1 MNLSNDLLQRL
12 RDNKEAVVTRIQ
24 QACARS
30 NRSVDDVRLIAVTKY
45 AEWEWVSALAH
56 IHNDFGENRPQQ
68 LAEREPQLPDSTWH
82 LIGQLQK
89 NKCRL
94 AVRHASLIH
103 SVDSMRLLERIG
115 RVAQEEDRAVRVLLQ
130 VNVSEEESKSGFVPA
145 DLIES
150 WLEVSEQAS
159 NHLTITGLMT
169 MAPLSESAEAT
180 RPVFRQLSEL
190 MDRLNQ
196 ITGTT
201 TLTELSMGMS
211 RDFEVAIEEGAT
223 MIRVGSSLFEGLA
236 T

>member
-12 RDNKEAVVTRIQ
+12 RDNMEAVLTRIQ

-45 AEWEWVSALAH
+45 AEWEWVCALSQF
-56 IHNDFGENRPQQ
+56 HNDFGENRPQQ
-68 LAEREPQLPDSTWH
+68 LAEREPQLSDATWH

-89 NKCRL
+89 NKCRS

-115 RVAQEEDRAVRVLLQ
+115 RVAREEDRTVKVLLQ
-130 VNVSEEESKSGFVPA
+130 VNVSEEESKSGFVPD
-145 DLIES
+145 DLIKAWPELTVQS
-150 WLEVSEQAS
+150 SH
-159 NHLTITGLMT
+159 HLTVAGLMT

-190 MDRLNQ
+190 KDRLNRISQ
-196 ITGTT
+196 TNP
-201 TLTELSMGMS
+201 LTELSMGMS

-223 MIRVGSSLFEGLA
+223 MIRVGSLLFEGLA